1 MRDHLHSKS
10 HHGEATRG
18 EVIHWAPVYNAV
30 FGPLIRRTHAAV
42 VELAA
47 VSAGERVLDVGCG
60 TGSLAIALKAS
71 VGPTGLVHGIDA
83 SPEMIEVAQ
92 RNASKAGADV
102 SLQAGLAEAIPF
114 PDGTFGLVVSQLAI
128 HHLPDDL
135 KPAAFNEMHRVL
147 KSEGRCLI
155 VDFEPP
161 RSAPGRLVARMLLG
175 PMMMATNVT
184 NYRALLE
191 NAGFNRIETGR
202 TRHRL
207 LSFIRGQVER

>member
-1 MRDHLHSKS
+1 
-10 HHGEATRG
+10 
-18 EVIHWAPVYNAV
+18 
-30 FGPLIRRTHAAV
+30 V